1 MMRTTV
7 FAAPF
12 RYLIGTC
19 MNSPASTD
27 ETLAAWQE
35 YLASLTAEPG
45 SAVDLV
51 DRLLLLVSQSR
62 ASDVHIDPT
71 EGDLMLRW
79 RLDGVLAPLGTVP
92 RVMATSVVGRL
103 KVLAGLLT
111 YETALPQ
118 EGRLVSE
125 ATGGEFR
132 VSTFPTLFGERA
144 VLRSLG
150 TSNSGLETLE
160 QLGVGQSVLN
170 TMRDALAATTGAVV
184 IVGPAGSGK
193 TTTAYAA
200 VREVVEQSGGGRA
213 IHSLEDP
220 VEVVVPGVAQSQV
233 SHSSGF
239 TMAEALKSLVRQDPE
254 VLMLGEIRDRAT
266 AATTL
271 EAALTGSLVI
281 TTFHAGSTHEAVDR
295 LVDMGIPPDAVQ
307 HAVRLVVAQRLVRK
321 LCDCAL
327 EGEPTHDAAPLGF
340 DVARCMGPAGCASC
354 AGTGYRGRVLM
365 AEVSTNITPHQTNT
379 QIPFADAARELIDSG
394 VTSPGELVRALG
406 WRPAAGD

>member
-1 MMRTTV
+1 
-7 FAAPF
+7 
-12 RYLIGTC
+12 
-19 MNSPASTD
+19 MNSSASTD
-27 ETLAAWQE
+27 EPLATWQQ
-35 YLASLTAEPG
+35 YLASLEPQAG
-45 SAVDLV
+45 SSVELV
-51 DRLLLLVSQSR
+51 DRLLQLVGQSR

-79 RLDGVLAPLGTVP
+79 RLDGVLAPLGSVP
-92 RVMATSVVGRL
+92 RSMATSVVGRL

-144 VLRSLG
+144 VIRSLG
-150 TSNSGLETLE
+150 SSNSGLETLE
-160 QLGVGQSVLN
+160 QLGLGQGVLDA
-170 TMRDALAATTGAVV
+170 MREALSATTGAVL

-200 VREVVEQSGGGRA
+200 VREVVEQSHGGRA

-220 VEVVVPGVAQSQV
+220 VEVVVAGVAQSQV

-254 VLMLGEIRDRAT
+254 VLMLGEIRDRTT

-281 TTFHAGSTHEAVDR
+281 TTFHAGSTSEAIDR
-295 LVDMGIPPDAVQ
+295 LVDMGIPADAVQ
-307 HAVRLVVAQRLVRK
+307 HAVRLVVAQRLVRR

-327 EGEPTHDAAPLGF
+327 EGEPSRDAVPLGLE
-340 DVARCMGPAGCASC
+340 VTRCMGPAGCSRC
-354 AGTGYRGRVLM
+354 AGTGYRGRVLLT
-365 AEVSTNITPHQTNT
+365 EVSTKITPHQSNT
-379 QIPFADAARELIDSG
+379 QVPFAAAARELIESG
-394 VTSPGELVRALG
+394 VTSPSEVVRALG
-406 WRPAAGD
+406 WSPVREMKESS

>member
-1 MMRTTV
+1 
-7 FAAPF
+7 
-12 RYLIGTC
+12 
-19 MNSPASTD
+19 MNSPPSTD
-27 ETLAAWQE
+27 EPLAAWQD
-35 YLASLTAEPG
+35 YLASIKPQGG
-45 SAVDLV
+45 SAVELV
-51 DRLLLLVSQSR
+51 DRLLQLVSQSR

-71 EGDLMLRW
+71 EGNLVLRW

-92 RVMATSVVGRL
+92 RAMASSVVGRL

-118 EGRLVSE
+118 EGRLESE
-125 ATGGEFR
+125 VTGGEFR

-150 TSNSGLETLE
+150 SSRRGLETLE
-160 QLGVGQSVLN
+160 QLGLGPNVLDA
-170 TMRDALAATTGAVV
+170 MRDALAATTGAVL

-281 TTFHAGSTHEAVDR
+281 TTFHAGSTSEAIDR
-295 LVDMGIPPDAVQ
+295 LVDMGIPADAVQ
-307 HAVRLVVAQRLVRK
+307 HAVRLVVAQRLVRR
-321 LCDCAL
+321 LCTCAL
-327 EGEPTHDAAPLGF
+327 QGEPSHDAAPLGL
-340 DVARCMGPAGCASC
+340 DVAQCMGPAGCGEC
-354 AGTGYRGRVLM
+354 AGTGYRGRVLL
-365 AEVSTNITPHQTNT
+365 AEASTNITPHQTNST
-379 QIPFADAARELIDSG
+379 MPFAEPARQLIESG
-394 VTSPGELVRALG
+394 VTSPGEVVRALG
-406 WRPAAGD
+406 WRPAVDT